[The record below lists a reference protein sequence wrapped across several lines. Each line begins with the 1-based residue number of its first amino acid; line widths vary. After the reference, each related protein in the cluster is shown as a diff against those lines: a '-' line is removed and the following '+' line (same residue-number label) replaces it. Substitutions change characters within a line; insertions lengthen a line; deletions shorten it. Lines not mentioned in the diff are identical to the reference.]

1 MGNINKKHLCDA
13 VKCDTIPLMQQ
24 MLLWKNICR
33 KAWKGCIPMK
43 QYETSNIKNI
53 ALAGHG
59 GKGKTTLAE
68 AMLYI
73 SGGVDRLGRVA
84 DGNTVMDF
92 DPEERKRN
100 VSLSTAVA
108 PVEWNGLKL
117 NIIDTPGLFDFAGG
131 VSEGMRAAGTTVIVT
146 SGKSGCAVGEEKA
159 FKAADKQKAAKFFF
173 ITKMDSEHANF
184 EKALD
189 SLTAAF
195 GSSVCPVV
203 IPIVENHQ
211 VKAYVNLLTGKKVTY
226 TNGKATE
233 EDADL
238 TPYSQ
243 YLDQLNEAVAMT
255 DEELMEKFFGG
266 EPFTKEEL
274 ITGVSTAIKNSE
286 LAPVYCGSGYTLD
299 GVDQLLNGIADYA
312 PSAADRSN
320 EPGTKLEET
329 VELKADPNGPLVAV
343 VFKTIADPQVG
354 KRSFFKVVSGTITAD
369 SQVVN
374 ARTGDI
380 ERISKLY
387 IIKGGK
393 YEETNALCA
402 GDIGAVAKL
411 GSVNTGDTLCTPGNV
426 IVARKPE
433 FPQPCYSMC
442 IQPKNRGDEDKI
454 VNGLN
459 RLMEED
465 PTITQ
470 YANSETHEQI
480 LSGLGE
486 QHLDVI
492 VSKLKSKFGVD
503 VILSAPTVAYRE
515 TIRKRVEV
523 QGRHKKQSGGHGQF
537 GDVWIRFEPTVGDEL
552 VFAEEVF
559 GGSVP
564 RNFFPAVEKG
574 LRECMLKGTLAGYP
588 VVGVKA
594 TLYDGSYHP
603 VDSSEMAF
611 KTAAGIAFKAGMA
624 AANPTLLEPIGQLKV
639 LVPGDNMGD
648 IMGDVT
654 KRRGRVLGMNPA
666 EDGLQEIEAEVPISE
681 MSDFST
687 ALRSITQ
694 GRGSF
699 TLEFARY
706 EEAPQPIVQ
715 KVIEEAKNKAE

>member
-1 MGNINKKHLCDA
+1 
-13 VKCDTIPLMQQ
+13 
-24 MLLWKNICR
+24 
-33 KAWKGCIPMK
+33 MK
-43 QYETSNIKNI
+43 QYVTSQIKNI

-68 AMLYI
+68 AMLYL

-92 DPEERKRN
+92 DAEERKRN
-100 VSLSTAVA
+100 VSLSTAIA

-131 VSEGMRAAGTTVIVT
+131 MSEGLRAAGTTVVVL
-146 SGKSGCAVGEEKA
+146 SGKSGCAVGDEIA
-159 FKAADKQKAAKFFF
+159 YKAADKQKAAKFFF
-173 ITKMDSEHANF
+173 ISKMDSEHADF
-184 EKALD
+184 EKSLA
-189 SLTAAF
+189 SLTNAF
-195 GSSVCPVV
+195 GSIVCPVM
-203 IPIVENHQ
+203 IPLVDNHK
-211 VKAYVNLLTGKKVTY
+211 VTAYVNLLTGKQITY
-226 TNGKATE
+226 KDGKATE
-233 EDADL
+233 TDADL
-238 TPYSQ
+238 SAYSQ
-243 YLDQLNEAVAMT
+243 YTDQLNEAVAMT
-255 DEELMEKFFGG
+255 DETLMEKFFEG
-266 EPFTKEEL
+266 EPFTREEL
-274 ITGVSTAIKNSE
+274 IAGISAAIKNSE
-286 LAPVYCGSGYTLD
+286 LAPVYCGSGYTLE
-299 GVDQLLNGIADYA
+299 GVDQLLNGIAAYA

-320 EPGTKLEET
+320 EPGTKGEET
-329 VELKADPNGPLVAV
+329 IQLKADADGPLVSV

-354 KRSFFKVVSGTITAD
+354 KRSFFKVISGTMKAD

-393 YEETNALCA
+393 FEETTALCA

-411 GSVNTGDTLCTPGNV
+411 ATVITGDTLCNPGNV
-426 IVARKPE
+426 IVARKPD
-433 FPQPCYSMC
+433 FPAPCYSMC
-442 IQPKNRGDEDKI
+442 IKPKNRGDEDKI

-459 RLMEED
+459 RLIEED

-470 YANSETHEQI
+470 YANAETHEQI
-480 LSGLGE
+480 VSGLGE
-486 QHLDVI
+486 QHLDVV

-537 GDVWIRFEPTVGDEL
+537 GDVWIRFEPCEGDDL

-574 LRECMLKGTLAGYP
+574 LRECMLKGVLAGYP

-611 KTAAGIAFKAGMA
+611 KTAAGLAFRNGIA
-624 AANPTLLEPIGQLKV
+624 AANPTILEPIGSLKV
-639 LVPGDNMGD
+639 VVPGDNMGD

-654 KRRGRVLGMNPA
+654 KRRGRVLGMNPTA
-666 EDGLQEIEAEVPISE
+666 DQMQEIEAEVPMAE
-681 MSDFST
+681 MSDFAT
-687 ALRSITQ
+687 VLRSITQ

-699 TLEFARY
+699 TLTFERY
-706 EEAPQPIVQ
+706 EEAPQPVVQ
-715 KVIEEAKNKAE
+715 KVIEDAKAKGDE